1 MEKKQSKL
9 IKSLKFLGV
18 WIIKIIKFIW
28 KLIFKFFCLMLVF
41 FISSTTYNFDDLE
54 NFDETFDKK

>member
-9 IKSLKFLGV
+9 IKILKFPGV

-28 KLIFKFFCLMLVF
+28 KLIFKFLCLMLVF
-41 FISSTTYNFDDLE
+41 FISSRTYKFDDLE